1 MTDPAKVATALKNAL
16 SVDVNHDDDGNFIA
30 ECNHD
35 KLQTSLGSGVVQ
47 QALINS
53 GYTIVPS
60 ENGFSV
66 THDNR
71 DDNRDC
77 GKLYGKDKS
86 PKKDNE
92 KKN

>member
-1 MTDPAKVATALKNAL
+1 MTDRAKVATALKNAL
-16 SVDVNHDDDGNFIA
+16 SVDVNHDDGGNFIS
-30 ECNHD
+30 ECNYD
-35 KLQTSLGSGVVQ
+35 KLQTSLGSEVVQ

-66 THDNR
+66 THDNQ
-71 DDNRDC
+71 DC
-77 GKLYGKDKS
+77 GKLYGKDKN
-86 PKKDNE
+86 PKKDDE